1 MNKIFNQ
8 AWKFFAGG
16 ATVLAYGAWYNR
28 IKTPKKTLEYKNEIH
43 AHINT
48 IQHQLQKLEDQLSS
62 NIDEETKNQIM
73 EKIKELS
80 FDLNNM
86 KAIHNNYFSK
96 FENGNINSD
105 PDSSLGIYNKYK
117 EQIDN
122 TFQKANSKANEIIDF
137 LNNTKDNFRDDNPI
151 LKLISDYKE
160 YLDTLSNIELCLIIN
175 ITTSLFIF
183 ACITTILSSILGNYL
198 IDRFSLELRFPKL
211 STIIKWRVKFQN
223 YYIVSNSIFI
233 IIAIIPLIF
242 TNIIALIIK

>member
-1 MNKIFNQ
+1 ME
-8 AWKFFAGG
+8 A
-16 ATVLAYGAWYNR
+16 
-28 IKTPKKTLEYKNEIH
+28 
-43 AHINT
+43 
-48 IQHQLQKLEDQLSS
+48 QLSS
-62 NIDEETKNQIM
+62 NIDQEIRKQIM
-73 EKIKELS
+73 QKVKELTS
-80 FDLNNM
+80 DLNNLR
-86 KAIHNNYFSK
+86 ATHRNYFSK

-122 TFQKANSKANEIIDF
+122 TFQKANSKANEIIDI
-137 LNNTKDNFRDDNPI
+137 LNNTKDNFRVDNPI
-151 LKLISDYKE
+151 LKLINDYKE
-160 YLDTLSNIELCLIIN
+160 YLDSLNNIELCLIKN

-223 YYIVSNSIFI
+223 YYIIINSIFI